1 MMRVMR
7 KILKRKVSI
16 VMAVLVILGIAVYGV
31 SAFAEEAQEQ
41 AQSGT
46 TSLDSGYIYLNP
58 EGMNLNNNS
67 HWYDWTEGQD
77 KVYFGIVQSNYAVK
91 DGEYDSSAKL
101 WKWKIENLNL
111 PSSGTV
117 NFFFTYSN
125 DWDGKIKQN
134 DYYRTAEYTMEV
146 SSIGGKVFV
155 QNGIND
161 TQIDKHNVYALKELP
176 SYAGKTLSVVDMTGS
191 GIGIKALFSTDGS
204 NFDNANAI
212 DMTGNKVTIPENGV
226 YPYQYVKFIKNNDN
240 TELLAS
246 TKIEDAI
253 NNGSILYYGIRTDSD
268 GIKSVWSKDK
278 KNSSAPTITKLY
290 FDRSDFPTIEKD
302 NIKVKIGT
310 VDYADASVDTE
321 DNTILSYDLTGKTLS
336 SDTIIEVK
344 KGNTS
349 YRFYPNGNLSL
360 VTIDSEGNAGLS
372 IYRNNPS
379 GTYTVYFDATLS
391 ELSYNGDTTDN
402 SLPRPSE
409 NIYYY
414 AWGDGYEATGG
425 QLTKVDATSGNDIK
439 GTVYKA
445 DLSNTYTNILF
456 YSASSQILPNDNNK
470 AVDDNSSKTCDLT
483 IPWNLYNNPCF
494 YADTSDDSIYTA
506 ASTSIA
512 TPLRSGYWDEVG
524 RVRDADSK
532 KKDGTYNIYNNGTI
546 TGTGNARQDQQVVDI
561 PEGTL
566 TRDSDMLY
574 VNTTLYDY
582 YSDYELNG
590 YNRDNYSNTD
600 LVTAA
605 KNGKLQFMYQPF
617 RQFDQALS
625 TYYSDNNATSPIYWG
640 NFQNYDGNPY
650 SEISK
655 TLNLYGSSDWSKFI
669 FNNNSMWGSNVP
681 ATCPSPNKSGQLSN
695 GNNATQ
701 GLVSDTLSENNLM
714 IKTSSGTVKA
724 PYFDESFLTGN
735 NSKNTVL
742 GKVYKGVTFPFVKE
756 NMASKSDSS
765 AAGTVEY
772 WTFDSAKSAKNG
784 NLELQHSEADGYFLN
799 PTNNEVY
806 GQTADSGFPTT
817 AADGKSGK
825 NYFPF
830 NNTKQSGTAAKL
842 NYGFGQ
848 KFDLKFRLSSDGTV
862 TTSENVK
869 VPIEFNFSGDDD
881 VWVFIDGKL
890 VLDVG
895 GGHGKVSGTIN
906 FRDKIVTVSGIKNP
920 TGGGA
925 DTNGTAKKFDAIKEE
940 DNTKEHTLTMFYME
954 RGLWESNMSISFN
967 FPDENEFQVE
977 KNVDTTGVAEDFK
990 SCFDDVS
997 AFPFT
1002 ILNQATHY
1010 AAKEATGGQ
1019 KIENITFN
1027 HEFKGDTISKVLE
1040 TNTFEYLETCK
1051 DEADKGA
1058 AKSDVVHWKAELSD
1072 EAGQYK
1078 ELRWGIIYPSTG
1090 KREAF
1095 NATYTIG
1102 KSTTNHYKYLQFSLY
1117 DGVITETPSLNN
1129 MYVELEDNNKN
1140 TIGGFLSAGNTYN
1153 SLNLKKGKW
1162 NTITIDLDKLSKTT
1176 TSFDYS
1182 KIVNIKFDYNLSRDM
1197 YLDDFIFIPSTE
1209 VTQPTGF
1216 VTKQYEIPDYGS
1228 VASGTL
1234 MYPVNAVYTVSSG
1247 TSSTTNLLGAD
1258 GTFTL
1263 ANGEIATFEDQF
1275 RRGSYIALS
1284 EDVDTEVFE
1293 PSWTLYENGEAVK
1306 NTGSANSTTVTQAE
1320 QVTLPTQAGQTALK
1334 DGRQEIYISGK
1345 DSDGQ
1350 EQSNSGYTAT
1360 GWAKK
1365 NGTASSDSDRDETN
1379 TIVFRSFTDPD
1390 SSTTATKLKVK
1401 YTNKVKTGA
1410 IRIEKAGAY
1419 SSDTGENLNGE
1430 YQIKVTFTNIAG
1442 MALEN
1447 GKKYEYTYSLKY
1459 GEHYDI
1465 TGIPAGTEYT
1475 ISEILPDDGSSLD
1488 DIAITQP
1495 DYNGDES
1502 KYTATKVK
1510 DSSGN
1515 WVIHGKIKADST
1527 AENTVFTFKN
1537 TKKPVINLTVVKNW
1551 TGTKN
1556 NTTLPDS
1563 VTVKLQRRVIA
1574 TPENKWEDVSVTD
1587 SEGNETAVI
1596 TLRPDN
1602 QNTANS
1608 WKYVFRNLDRY
1619 PDYTT
1624 SQDNPYEYRVVEVVK
1639 DGETYKELSTG
1650 DYFNDCFKVQSY
1662 NGGNNVSADKSEHS
1676 TKVDKTYTIT
1686 NVYSPKTNIKIT
1698 KVDASNSD
1706 VKLNDVQFTLEKL
1719 IPVSAGSESYEA
1731 DTSFGTNG
1739 KMIAETSG
1747 NSTDNLNT
1755 PLGIAEFKDLPD
1767 GRYRLTETKAKAGYS
1782 LLKDPII
1789 IVIDRTGTTIV
1800 RSEGE
1805 SYDESKHNYTFGDTD
1820 DTKNTIS
1827 LQISNRM
1834 KFLLPKTGGYG
1845 AMLFIL
1851 CGMALAT
1858 LGCLIFFL
1866 ITLRKEVQYSK
1877 LKRQGRNA
1885 IGK

>member
-1 MMRVMR
+1 MMRIMR

-31 SAFAEEAQEQ
+31 SAFAQQ
-41 AQSGT
+41 AYCT
-46 TSLDSGYIYLNP
+46 TVTLDNNYVYLNP
-58 EGMNLNNNS
+58 AKMTQNSIDWGSPANNGKIYLGYIPS
-67 HWYDWTEGQD
+67 GGSSTTWVE
-77 KVYFGIVQSNYAVK
+77 AVEK
-91 DGEYDSSAKL
+91 DDTGC
-101 WKWKIENLNL
+101 WKWKIDSLTNV
-111 PSSGTV
+111 SKGTEL
-117 NFFFTYSN
+117 FFTYVT
-125 DWDGKIKQN
+125 DWNIINKS
-134 DYYRTAEYTMEV
+134 DYYRTEGYVVAESKDELK
-146 SSIGGKVFV
+146 GLVFE
-155 QNGIND
+155 QNGKSTKIKD
-161 TQIDKHNVYALKELP
+161 TTAYALKLLT
-176 SYAGKTLSVVDMTGS
+176 SNAGSTLTFVDMTGEKK
-191 GIGIKALFSTDGS
+191 GIKAQFSYNNDYTTEGDYTTVDLS
-204 NFDNANAI
+204 DNKATVPN
-212 DMTGNKVTIPENGV
+212 NNGIKI
-226 YPYQYVKFIKNNDN
+226 YQYMRFVDVDG
-240 TELLAS
+240 TTLLS
-246 TKIEDAI
+246 ESVNIEEAL
-253 NNGSILYYGIRTDSD
+253 NAGGTLYYGMKQETNATTATSE
-268 GIKSVWSKDK
+268 WS
-278 KNSSAPTITKLY
+278 NSKISSTAPNITKLY
-290 FDRSDFPTIEKD
+290 FDKTSFPISEANSIK
-302 NIKVKIGT
+302 IKVGDGKET
-310 VDYADASVDTE
+310 AAQVDSADKS
-321 DNTILSYDLTGKTLS
+321 ILSYDLSGKS
-336 SDTIIEVK
+336 VAANTIITVSY
-344 KGNTS
+344 NDII
-349 YRFYPNGNLSL
+349 YRFYPNGIRN
-360 VTIDSEGNAGLS
+360 VVKIDGDKAEIND
-372 IYRNNPS
+372 IYRES
-379 GTYTVYFDATLS
+379 TGTYTVYFDATLS
-391 ELSYNGDTTDN
+391 KLQYDNRDAANN
-402 SLPRPSE
+402 SLPRDNE

-414 AWGDGYEATGG
+414 AWGENLTSVGG
-425 QLTKVDATSGNDIK
+425 QLQKVESVGNNTLK
-439 GTVYKA
+439 GDVYSA
-445 DLSNTYTNILF
+445 DLTNKYEHILF
-456 YSASSQILPNDNNK
+456 YSANNQIIPNTNNTGV
-470 AVDDNSSKTCDLT
+470 ADNSSKTCDLT
-483 IPWNLYNNPCF
+483 IPWSSVTAPCF

-512 TPLRSGYWDEVG
+512 TSLRSGYWDEVG
-524 RVRDADSK
+524 KVRDADGK
-532 KKDGTYNIYNNGTI
+532 KKDGTYNIYNNGTQI
-546 TGTGNARQDQQVVDI
+546 GIGNARQDQQVVDI

-605 KNGKLQFMYQPF
+605 TSNKLQFMYQPF

-650 SEISK
+650 SEISN
-655 TLNLYGSSDWSKFI
+655 TLNLYGSDKWNEFI

-681 ATCPSPNKSGQLSN
+681 EMCPSPNKSGQLSN

-701 GLVSDTLSENNLM
+701 GLVSDTLSDNNLM
-714 IKTSSGTVKA
+714 IKTSEGTVKA
-724 PYFDESFLTGN
+724 PYFDESFLAGN

-742 GKVYKGVTFPFVKE
+742 GKVYNGVTFPFVKE
-756 NMASKSDSS
+756 KMNSKSDSS
-765 AAGTVEY
+765 AKGTVEY

-799 PTNNEVY
+799 PTNNAVY
-806 GQTADSGFPTT
+806 GQTADKGFPDTSGQ
-817 AADGKSGK
+817 GKSGK

-862 TTSENVK
+862 TTSDNEK

-906 FRDKIVTVSGIKNP
+906 FKDKTVTVSGIKNP

-977 KNVDTTGVAEDFK
+977 KNVDTTDVAEDFK
-990 SCFDDVS
+990 ACFDNVS

-1019 KIENITFN
+1019 EIKNKTFN
-1027 HEFKGDTISKVLE
+1027 DTFGTNTISNVG
-1040 TNTFEYLETCK
+1040 NNVFEHLETCR
-1051 DEADKGA
+1051 DEADKGTE
-1058 AKSDVVHWKAELSD
+1058 KSDVVHWKAELSD
-1072 EAGQYK
+1072 DGTYK
-1078 ELRWGIIYPSTG
+1078 HLRWGIIYPSSG
-1090 KREAF
+1090 KGNEF

-1117 DGVITETPSLNN
+1117 DGVVTETPSLNN
-1129 MYVELEDNNKN
+1129 MYVELEDSNNNK
-1140 TIGGFLSAGNTYN
+1140 IGGFLSAGNTYN

-1197 YLDDFIFIPSTE
+1197 YLDYFTFIPSSE

-1228 VASGTL
+1228 VKSGTL

-1247 TSSTTNLLGAD
+1247 ASTTTNLMGAD

-1263 ANGEIATFEDQF
+1263 ANGETATFEDQF

-1284 EDVDTEVFE
+1284 EDVDTEVFT
-1293 PSWTLYENGEAVK
+1293 PSWTLYENGEEVRDTA
-1306 NTGSANSTTVTQAE
+1306 SANPTTVTQAE
-1320 QVTLPTQAGQTALK
+1320 TVTLPTQAGQALK
-1334 DGRQEIYISGK
+1334 DGRQEIYVSGA
-1345 DSDGQ
+1345 DSDGT
-1350 EQSNSGYTAT
+1350 EQSNTGYTTT

-1365 NGTASSDSDRDETN
+1365 NGTTSSNTDRDEKN

-1390 SSTTATKLKVK
+1390 SSTASTKLKVK
-1401 YTNKVKTGA
+1401 YTNKVRTGA
-1410 IRIEKAGAY
+1410 ISIAKSGAY
-1419 SSDTGENLNGE
+1419 SSDTAETLDQE

-1447 GKKYEYTYSLKY
+1447 GKTYEKIYKLKW
-1459 GEHYDI
+1459 GDKVDI

-1475 ISEILPDDGSSLD
+1475 ISEILPEDGSSLNDIEINQPTYTGD
-1488 DIAITQP
+1488 D
-1495 DYNGDES
+1495 S
-1502 KYTATKVK
+1502 KYTASKSK

-1515 WVIHGKIKADST
+1515 LVVHGKIKADST

-1537 TKKPVINLTVVKNW
+1537 TKKPVINLTVEKKW
-1551 TGTKN
+1551 EGTKT
-1556 NTTLPDS
+1556 NTNLPDS

-1574 TPENKWEDVSVTD
+1574 TPENKWEDVPVTD
-1587 SEGNETAVI
+1587 SEGKETKVV

-1608 WKYVFRNLDRY
+1608 WKYVFKNLDRY
-1619 PDYTT
+1619 PDYTK
-1624 SQDNPYEYRVVEVVK
+1624 SQNNPYEYRVVEVVK
-1639 DGETYKELSTG
+1639 DAETYKELSTG

-1662 NGGNNVSADKSEHS
+1662 NSGTNVSTDSS
-1676 TKVDKTYTIT
+1676 DTSIKVDKTFTIT

-1698 KVDASNSD
+1698 KVDASDES
-1706 VKLNDVQFTLEKL
+1706 VKLNGVEFTLEKL
-1719 IPVSAGSESYEA
+1719 KPASGTGS
-1731 DTSFGTNG
+1731 SFEVDSGFTTRTVT
-1739 KMIAETSG
+1739 TSG
-1747 NSTDNLNT
+1747 TRDT
-1755 PLGIAEFKDLPD
+1755 AGIAEFTDLPD
-1767 GRYRLTETKAKAGYS
+1767 GRYRLTETKAKEGYS

-1789 IVIDRTGTTIV
+1789 IVIDRTGKTV
-1800 RSEGE
+1800 VDNE
-1805 SYDESKHNYTFGDTD
+1805 NYTFGTTD

-1877 LKRQGRNA
+1877 LKRQRRNA
-1885 IGK
+1885 IGR

>member
-1 MMRVMR
+1 MMRVMG
-7 KILKRKVSI
+7 KILKRKISI

-31 SAFAEEAQEQ
+31 SAFAQQ
-41 AQSGT
+41 AYCT
-46 TSLDSGYIYLNP
+46 TVTLDNNYVYLNP
-58 EGMNLNNNS
+58 AKMTQNSIDWGSPTNNDGKIYLGYIPS
-67 HWYDWTEGQD
+67 GEKSTTWVE
-77 KVYFGIVQSNYAVK
+77 AVEK
-91 DGEYDSSAKL
+91 DDTGC
-101 WKWKIENLNL
+101 WKWKIDSLTNV
-111 PSSGTV
+111 SKGTEL
-117 NFFFTYSN
+117 FFTYVT
-125 DWDGKIKQN
+125 DWNTINQN
-134 DYYRTAEYTMEV
+134 DYYRTEGYVVAESKDELK
-146 SSIGGKVFV
+146 GLVFE
-155 QNGIND
+155 QNGTSTKIKD
-161 TQIDKHNVYALKELP
+161 STAYALKLLT
-176 SYAGKTLSVVDMTGS
+176 SNAGSTLTFVDMTGEKK
-191 GIGIKALFSTDGS
+191 GIKAQFSYNNDYTTEGDYTTVDLS
-204 NFDNANAI
+204 DNKATVPN
-212 DMTGNKVTIPENGV
+212 NNGIKI
-226 YPYQYVKFIKNNDN
+226 YQYMRFVDVDG
-240 TELLAS
+240 TTLLS
-246 TKIEDAI
+246 ESVNIEKAL
-253 NNGSILYYGIRTDSD
+253 NAGGTLYYGMKQETNATTATSE
-268 GIKSVWSKDK
+268 WS
-278 KNSSAPTITKLY
+278 NSKISSTAPNITKLY
-290 FDRSDFPTIEKD
+290 FDKTSFPISDANSIK
-302 NIKVKIGT
+302 IKVGDGEGT
-310 VDYADASVDTE
+310 APQVDSADKS
-321 DNTILSYDLTGKTLS
+321 ILSYDLSGKS
-336 SDTIIEVK
+336 VAANTIITVSY
-344 KGNTS
+344 NDII
-349 YRFYPNGNLSL
+349 YRFYPNGIRN
-360 VTIDSEGNAGLS
+360 VVKIDGDKAEIND
-372 IYRNNPS
+372 IYRES
-379 GTYTVYFDATLS
+379 TGTYTVYFDATLS
-391 ELSYNGDTTDN
+391 KLQYDNRDAANN
-402 SLPRPSE
+402 SLPRDNE

-414 AWGDGYEATGG
+414 AWGENLTSVGG
-425 QLTKVDATSGNDIK
+425 QLQKVESVGNNTLK
-439 GTVYKA
+439 GDVYKA
-445 DLSNTYTNILF
+445 ELNNKYEHILF
-456 YSASSQILPNDNNK
+456 YSANNQIIPNNEGK
-470 AVDDNSSKTCDLT
+470 AVADNSSKTCDLT
-483 IPWNLYNNPCF
+483 IPWSSVTAPCF

-512 TPLRSGYWDEVG
+512 TSLRSGYWDEVG
-524 RVRDADSK
+524 KVRDADGK
-532 KKDGTYNIYNNGTI
+532 KKDGTYNIYNNGTQI
-546 TGTGNARQDQQVVDI
+546 GTGNARQDQQVVDI

-566 TRDSDMLY
+566 KRDNNMLY

-605 KNGKLQFMYQPF
+605 TSNKLQFMYQPF

-640 NFQNYDGNPY
+640 NFQNYEGNPY
-650 SEISK
+650 SEISN

-681 ATCPSPNKSGQLSN
+681 ETCPSPSKSGQLSN

-701 GLVSDTLSENNLM
+701 GLVSDTLSDNNLM
-714 IKTSSGTVKA
+714 IKTTNGTVKA
-724 PYFDESFLTGN
+724 PYFDESFLAGN

-742 GKVYKGVTFPFVKE
+742 GKVYNGVTFPFVKE
-756 NMASKSDSS
+756 KMTSKSDSS
-765 AAGTVEY
+765 AKGTVEY

-799 PTNNEVY
+799 PTNNAVY
-806 GQTADSGFPTT
+806 GQTADKGFPDTS
-817 AADGKSGK
+817 AQGKSGK

-830 NNTKQSGTAAKL
+830 NNTNQSGTAAKL

-862 TTSENVK
+862 TTSDNEK

-906 FRDKIVTVSGIKNP
+906 FKDKTVTVSGIKNP

-977 KNVDTTGVAEDFK
+977 KNVDTTDVAKDFK
-990 SCFDDVS
+990 ECFDNVS

-1010 AAKEATGGQ
+1010 AAKEATGGK
-1019 KIENITFN
+1019 KIDNRTFN
-1027 HEFKGDTISKVLE
+1027 DTFKDNTIANVGD
-1040 TNTFEYLETCK
+1040 NTFAYLATCR
-1051 DEADKGA
+1051 DEADKGTE
-1058 AKSDVVHWKAELSD
+1058 KSNVVHWKAELSD
-1072 EAGQYK
+1072 EGGQYK
-1078 ELRWGIIYPSTG
+1078 ELRWGIIYPSTV
-1090 KREAF
+1090 KEKEF
-1095 NATYTIG
+1095 DATYTIG
-1102 KSTTNHYKYLQFSLY
+1102 EGAANHYKYLQFSLY
-1117 DGVITETPSLNN
+1117 DGVVTETPSLNN
-1129 MYVELEDNNKN
+1129 MYVELEDSNKK

-1162 NTITIDLDKLSKTT
+1162 NTITIDLDKLSQNTT
-1176 TSFDYS
+1176 TFDFS

-1216 VTKQYEIPDYGS
+1216 VTKQYDIPDYGS

-1247 TSSTTNLLGAD
+1247 NSTTTNLMGAD

-1263 ANGEIATFEDQF
+1263 ANGETATFEDQF

-1284 EDVDTEVFE
+1284 EDVDTEVFT

-1306 NTGSANSTTVTQAE
+1306 NTVSANPTTVKQKE
-1320 QVTLPTQAGQTALK
+1320 VVTLPTQNGQALK
-1334 DGRQEIYISGK
+1334 DGRQEVYVNEA

-1350 EQSNSGYTAT
+1350 EQSNSGYTTT

-1365 NGTASSDSDRDETN
+1365 NGTTSPGSDRDEKN

-1401 YTNKVKTGA
+1401 YTNKVRTGA
-1410 IRIEKAGAY
+1410 IRIEKTGAY
-1419 SSDTGENLNGE
+1419 SSDTLENLNGE

-1475 ISEILPDDGSSLD
+1475 ISEILPEDGSSLN
-1488 DIAITQP
+1488 DIEITQP
-1495 DYNGDES
+1495 TYSDDDS
-1502 KYTATKVK
+1502 KYTASKTK

-1515 WVIHGKIKADST
+1515 LVAHGKIKADST
-1527 AENTVFTFKN
+1527 VDNTVFTFKN
-1537 TKKPVINLTVVKNW
+1537 TKKPVINLTVEKKW
-1551 TGTKN
+1551 EGTKN
-1556 NTTLPDS
+1556 NTNLPDS
-1563 VTVKLQRRVIA
+1563 VTVKLQRRVKDTTEVA
-1574 TPENKWEDVSVTD
+1574 WTDVTVTD
-1587 SEGNETAVI
+1587 SEGKDTPVI
-1596 TLRPDN
+1596 TLKADYQNPD
-1602 QNTANS
+1602 NS
-1608 WKYVFRNLDRY
+1608 WKYVFKNLDRY

-1624 SQDNPYEYRVVEVVK
+1624 SLDNPYEYRVVEVVK
-1639 DGETYKELSTG
+1639 KGETYTELSTG

-1662 NGGNNVSADKSEHS
+1662 NGGNNVSADKSVNS
-1676 TKVDKTYTIT
+1676 TKVDKTFTIT

-1698 KVDASNSD
+1698 KVDASDES
-1706 VKLNDVQFTLEKL
+1706 VKLNDVEFTLEKL
-1719 IPVSAGSESYEA
+1719 TP
-1731 DTSFGTNG
+1731 
-1739 KMIAETSG
+1739 TSG
-1747 NSTDNLNT
+1747 TGSNFEVDNGFT
-1755 PLGIAEFKDLPD
+1755 PRTVKTSGTGDTAGIAEFTDLPD

-1789 IVIDRTGTTIV
+1789 IVIDRTGTTV
-1800 RSEGE
+1800 VDNE
-1805 SYDESKHNYTFGDTD
+1805 NYTFGDTH

-1877 LKRQGRNA
+1877 LKRQRRNA

>member
-1 MMRVMR
+1 MRVIR

-31 SAFAEEAQEQ
+31 SAFAQQ
-41 AQSGT
+41 AYCT
-46 TSLDSGYIYLNP
+46 TVTLDNNYVYLNP
-58 EGMNLNNNS
+58 AGMIQNSIDWGSPANNGKIYLGYIPS
-67 HWYDWTEGQD
+67 GESSTTWVAAEE
-77 KVYFGIVQSNYAVK
+77 K
-91 DGEYDSSAKL
+91 DGTGC
-101 WKWKIENLNL
+101 WKWKIDSLTNV
-111 PSSGTV
+111 SKGTEL
-117 NFFFTYSN
+117 FFTYAT
-125 DWDGKIKQN
+125 DWNTINKN
-134 DYYRTAEYTMEV
+134 AYYRTEGYVVAESKDELK
-146 SSIGGKVFV
+146 GLVFE
-155 QNGIND
+155 QNGTSTKIKD
-161 TQIDKHNVYALKELP
+161 ATAYALKLLT
-176 SYAGKTLSVVDMTGS
+176 SNAGSTLTFVDMTGEKK
-191 GIGIKALFSTDGS
+191 GIKAQFSYNDDYTTKGDYTTVDLS
-204 NFDNANAI
+204 DNKATVPN
-212 DMTGNKVTIPENGV
+212 NNGIKI
-226 YPYQYVKFIKNNDN
+226 YQYMRFVDADGITPLSDSVN
-240 TELLAS
+240 
-246 TKIEDAI
+246 IEEALKA
-253 NNGSILYYGIRTDSD
+253 GGTLYYGMKQDTNATTATSE
-268 GIKSVWSKDK
+268 WS
-278 KNSSAPTITKLY
+278 NSKISSTAPNITKLY
-290 FDRSDFPTIEKD
+290 FDATSFPVNDANSIM
-302 NIKVKIGT
+302 IKVGDGKET
-310 VDYADASVDTE
+310 PLQKDSPDES
-321 DNTILSYDLTGKTLS
+321 ILSYDLSGKS
-336 SDTIIEVK
+336 VAANTIITVSYN
-344 KGNTS
+344 GII
-349 YRFYPNGNLSL
+349 YRFYPNGIRN
-360 VTIDSEGNAGLS
+360 VVKIDGDKAEIND
-372 IYRNNPS
+372 IYRES
-379 GTYTVYFDATLS
+379 TGKYTVYFDATLS
-391 ELSYNGDTTDN
+391 KLQYDNRDAANN
-402 SLPRPSE
+402 SLPRDNE

-414 AWGDGYEATGG
+414 AWGENLTPVGG
-425 QLTKVDATSGNDIK
+425 LLQKVESVGTNTLK
-439 GTVYKA
+439 GDVYSA
-445 DLSNTYTNILF
+445 DLTNKYEHILF
-456 YSASSQILPNDNNK
+456 YSANNQIIPNNNNTG
-470 AVDDNSSKTCDLT
+470 VDDNSSKTCDLT
-483 IPWNLYNNPCF
+483 IPWSSVTAPCF

-506 ASTSIA
+506 ASSSIA
-512 TPLRSGYWDEVG
+512 TSLRSGYWDEVG
-524 RVRDADSK
+524 RVRDADGK
-532 KKDGTYNIYNNGTI
+532 KKDGTYNIYNNGI
-546 TGTGNARQDQQVVDI
+546 IIDTGNARQDQQVVDI

-590 YNRDNYSNTD
+590 YNRDKYSRTD
-600 LVTAA
+600 LSDNKT
-605 KNGKLQFMYQPF
+605 NLHFIYQPF

-625 TYYSDNNATSPIYWG
+625 SYYSQYLASSPIYWG
-640 NFQNYDGNPY
+640 NFQNYNGSPY
-650 SEISK
+650 SDISS
-655 TLNLYGSSDWSKFI
+655 TLKLYGSDKWSKFI
-669 FNNNSMWGSNVP
+669 FNNNSMWGSD
-681 ATCPSPNKSGQLSN
+681 ATNDCPGTVGNLSN

-701 GLVSDTLSENNLM
+701 GLVSDTLSDNNLM

-756 NMASKSDSS
+756 KMNSKSDSS
-765 AAGTVEY
+765 ARGTVEY
-772 WTFDSAKSAKNG
+772 WTFDSAKDAKNG

-799 PTNNEVY
+799 PTKNVVY
-806 GQTADSGFPTT
+806 GQTADKEFPDTS
-817 AADGKSGK
+817 APGKSGK

-830 NNTKQSGTAAKL
+830 NNNNQSGTAAKL

-906 FRDKIVTVSGIKNP
+906 FRDKTVTVSGIKN
-920 TGGGA
+920 TTTAGA
-925 DTNGTAKKFDAIKEE
+925 SENVTKSFDAIKAE

-954 RGLWESNMSISFN
+954 RGLWESNLSLSFN

-977 KNVDTTGVAEDFK
+977 KNVDTTDVAEDFK

-1010 AAKEATGGQ
+1010 AAKVATGGQ
-1019 KIENITFN
+1019 EIKNRTFN
-1027 HEFKGDTISKVLE
+1027 ETFKGNTIANVGD
-1040 TNTFEYLETCK
+1040 NTFAYLETCK
-1051 DEADKGA
+1051 DDSDRGT

-1072 EAGQYK
+1072 ESGQYK
-1078 ELRWGIIYPSTG
+1078 EKRWGIIYPSSPG
-1090 KREAF
+1090 KENEF
-1095 NATYTIG
+1095 NATYKIG
-1102 KSTTNHYKYLQFSLY
+1102 EGATNHYKYLQFSLY
-1117 DGVITETPSLNN
+1117 DGVVTETPSLNN
-1129 MYVELEDNNKN
+1129 MYVELEDSSKN

-1162 NTITIDLDKLSKTT
+1162 NTITIDLDKLSKNTT
-1176 TSFDYS
+1176 TFDYS

-1197 YLDDFIFIPSTE
+1197 YLDDFTFIPSTE

-1247 TSSTTNLLGAD
+1247 SSSTTNLLGAD

-1263 ANGEIATFEDQF
+1263 ANGETATFEDQF

-1293 PSWTLYENGEAVK
+1293 PSWTLYENGEEVK
-1306 NTGSANSTTVTQAE
+1306 STVPANSTTVTQAE
-1320 QVTLPTQAGQTALK
+1320 QVTLPTQNGQYLK
-1334 DGRQEIYISGK
+1334 DGRQEKYVSGK

-1350 EQSNSGYTAT
+1350 EQSNTGYTIT

-1365 NGTASSDSDRDETN
+1365 NGTTSPDSDRDETN

-1419 SSDTGENLNGE
+1419 LSDTATTLDQE

-1447 GKKYEYTYSLKY
+1447 GDDKDKYTYTYKLKL
-1459 GEHYDI
+1459 GDSKEI

-1475 ISEILPDDGSSLD
+1475 ISEILPNDGSSLN
-1488 DIAITQP
+1488 DIAIVQP
-1495 DYNGDES
+1495 TYDGEES

-1574 TPENKWEDVSVTD
+1574 TPQNEWKDVPVTD
-1587 SEGNETAVI
+1587 SEGKETPVI

-1602 QNTANS
+1602 QNADNS

-1624 SQDNPYEYRVVEVVK
+1624 SQENPYEYRVVEVVK
-1639 DGETYKELSTG
+1639 DGKTYKELSTG

-1662 NGGNNVSADKSEHS
+1662 NGGNNVSADNSETS
-1676 TKVDKTYTIT
+1676 TVDKTYTIT

-1719 IPVSAGSESYEA
+1719 IPVSGGSESYEA

-1805 SYDESKHNYTFGDTD
+1805 RYDASKHNYTFGEND

-1866 ITLRKEVQYSK
+1866 ITLRKEVQYSR
-1877 LKRQGRNA
+1877 LKRQRRNA